1 MYVAAVPNRGSP
13 PAILLRESYREGTR
27 VKSRTL
33 ANLTSWPPAKVEA
46 LRSLLRGELTP
57 AGPVQTS
64 LEDAFEIIRTRP
76 HGQVAAVL
84 GTLRKLGLEQLIAR
98 SRSRERDC
106 VVAMICARILEPCSK
121 LATARSLDAATLQS
135 TLGELLGLEWS
146 DEDDLYEAMDWLLP
160 RQTRIENE
168 FAKRHLSE
176 GTLALYDLTSTYF
189 EGRRCPL
196 AKLGH
201 SRDGKRGELQIVFG
215 LLCDKEGRPIAVEV
229 FEGNT
234 GDPMTVASQVKKV
247 RERFGLERLVIIGD
261 RGMITSARIRLDLRP
276 ATGIDWITALRAPA
290 IARLVKDGSL
300 QLSLF
305 DEKDLAEIV
314 SPDFPG
320 ERLMA
325 CKNPLLA
332 EERGRKR
339 RELLAATERAL
350 SKIADSVNRAKRP
363 LRGRTAITLR
373 VGKVLGRFKMQKHFS
388 VRIGKASFRYERRQ
402 ERIDA
407 EAALDGIY
415 VVRTSVP
422 KEHLSSEAAV
432 RWYKQLAVVER
443 AFRSLKTVD
452 LKVRPIGHHKA
463 DRVRAHV
470 FLCMLAYYVEW
481 HMRKALSP
489 MLFDDDDPAGGEAR
503 RASVVAPA
511 QRSERAEQK
520 ALTKRTDDGA
530 PVHSFQTLLRDLATI
545 AKNQVKPRI
554 KNAPSFDKITSPTPL
569 QSKAFELLAVSHRM

>member
-1 MYVAAVPNRGSP
+1 MYVATVPNRRSP

-33 ANLTSWPPAKVEA
+33 ANITSWPPAKIEA
-46 LRSLLRGELTP
+46 LRCLLRGERILA
-57 AGPVQTS
+57 AGPEAS
-64 LEDAFEIIRTRP
+64 LEEAFEIIRTRP
-76 HGQVAAVL
+76 HGHVAAVL
-84 GTLRKLGLEQLIAR
+84 GTLRKLGLEKLLAP
-98 SRSRERDC
+98 SHSRERDC
-106 VVAMICARILEPCSK
+106 VVAMICSRVLDPRSK
-121 LATARSLDAATLQS
+121 FATARSLDAATLHS

-160 RQTRIENE
+160 RQPQIEDAL
-168 FAKRHLSE
+168 AKRHLSE

-201 SRDGKRGELQIVFG
+201 SRDGKKGKLQIVFG
-215 LLCDKEGRPIAVEV
+215 LLCDQEGRPIAVEV
-229 FEGNT
+229 FEGHT
-234 GDPMTVASQVKKV
+234 GDPMTVASQVQKV
-247 RERFGLERLVIIGD
+247 RERFGLQRLILIGD
-261 RGMITSARIRLDLRP
+261 RGMITSARIREDLRSV
-276 ATGIDWITALRAPA
+276 TGIDWITALRAPT
-290 IARLVKDGSL
+290 IARLVKDGAL

-320 ERLMA
+320 ERLVA

-332 EERGRKR
+332 EERRRKR
-339 RELLAATERAL
+339 EDLLEATERRLAR
-350 SKIADSVNRAKRP
+350 IAAAINRGKRP
-363 LRGRTAITLR
+363 LRGRTAIALQ
-373 VGKVLGRFKMQKHFS
+373 VGRALGRFKMQKHFT
-388 VRIGKASFRYERRQ
+388 VRIGKASLHYERRQ
-402 ERIDA
+402 ERIAA

-422 KEHLSSEAAV
+422 AAQLSSEAAV
-432 RWYKQLAVVER
+432 RAYKQLAVVER
-443 AFRSLKTVD
+443 AFRSMKTVD

-481 HMRKALSP
+481 HMRKSLAS
-489 MLFDDDDPAGGEAR
+489 MLFDDDDRVAAEAR
-503 RASVVAPA
+503 RTSVVAPA
-511 QRSERAEQK
+511 QRSASAEEK
-520 ALTKRTDDGA
+520 ARTKRTDDGSS
-530 PVHSFQTLLRDLATI
+530 VHSFQSLLRDLATV

-554 KNAPSFDKITSPTPL
+554 MDAPSFDKITTPTAL
-569 QSKAFELLAVSHRM
+569 QSKAFELLGVNYRM